1 MDSSPGCEDLIK
13 EVSLKEE
20 LRHMSSGLIG
30 LHLKG
35 ILMDELFTMSW
46 NWLALKG
53 MVPPGSA
60 RPQMSKYQN
69 TENKTHG

>member
-1 MDSSPGCEDLIK
+1 
-13 EVSLKEE
+13 
-20 LRHMSSGLIG
+20 MSSGLIG

-53 MVPPGSA
+53 TVPPGSA
-60 RPQMSKYQN
+60 RPQMSKHQN
-69 TENKTHG
+69 TGNKTHG